1 MNTDTPVE
9 VSTKKKR
16 VRSPAYP
23 YLDLESAIE
32 KARIIY
38 AVAAHYD
45 VSDHLIFQGWE
56 VSPTSSK
63 APRTLSALCDY
74 GLLQLVNDEKSD
86 GKERRFKL
94 TSWALEIIR
103 DKRPIS
109 PERDQLLQ
117 KAALTPALYSELWD
131 KYESNIPS
139 DEFLEHEL
147 IAVRNYNEKAVPKIS
162 RDFKNTMIFAKLI
175 EPTQEPTLN
184 SDQSNDSETHTVA
197 EPAEEDSPR
206 SSTGSAPEKTSPIS
220 SDSSMFTLSL
230 PLSSG
235 TGTLSVP
242 QPLTPED
249 FSRLKILLS
258 KIEVLEPFFLPPSGE
273 SSSAEDSPS

>member
-184 SDQSNDSETHTVA
+184 SDQSNDSKTHTVA
-197 EPAEEDSPR
+197 AAGR
-206 SSTGSAPEKTSPIS
+206 RGLSALFYWLCSRKNVSYFFRLLDVYVVAAFVVGDGYSERPSAS
-220 SDSSMFTLSL
+220 N
-230 PLSSG
+230 SG
-235 TGTLSVP
+235 G
-242 QPLTPED
+242 
-249 FSRLKILLS
+249 F
-258 KIEVLEPFFLPPSGE
+258 
-273 SSSAEDSPS
+273 